1 MIKMKKIIIF
11 LAFFASSQ
19 SWAQTANT
27 GTQASNNK
35 VNNAKNVG
43 TPIQQGASA
52 GTVAPQPP
60 IQVGQN
66 VGASAPT
73 QPTIAPTLTP
83 QQKAILDKNLAE
95 NKDFQTSIKK
105 LTPTQQ
111 KKFQSINQDFGNKMA
126 EYYRILNDETAKISK
141 IQNVLAIHTYI
152 SKGALSAGD
161 RSLSRDRQDYF
172 QKQIAI
178 YNQLSPDKKKLTK
191 QALIKFRKNVNALEK
206 QRRQEFKLLFKRDF
220 ENFKEIE
227 SADEIEKDS
236 KF

>member
-19 SWAQTANT
+19 SLAQTANT

-43 TPIQQGASA
+43 APIQPGASA
-52 GTVAPQPP
+52 RAVAPQPP
-60 IQVGQN
+60 IQAGSN
-66 VGASAPT
+66 VRASAPI
-73 QPTIAPTLTP
+73 PPVNAPKLTP
-83 QQKAILDKNLAE
+83 QEKAMLEKNLAE
-95 NKDFQTSIKK
+95 NKDFQSSIQK
-105 LTPTQQ
+105 LTPIQQ
-111 KKFQSINQDFGNKMA
+111 KKFQSINQDFSTKMA
-126 EYYRILNDETAKISK
+126 EYYRTLNDETSKISK
-141 IQNVLAIHTYI
+141 IQNILAIHTYI

-178 YNQLSPDKKKLTK
+178 YNQLSPDKKKLIK

-206 QRRQEFKLLFKRDF
+206 QRRQEFKLLFKKDF

-236 KF
+236 KL

>member
-1 MIKMKKIIIF
+1 MKKIIIF

-66 VGASAPT
+66 AGASAPT

-95 NKDFQTSIKK
+95 NKDFQSSIQK
-105 LTPTQQ
+105 LTPIQQ
-111 KKFQSINQDFGNKMA
+111 KKFQSINQDFGAKMVEYNK
-126 EYYRILNDETAKISK
+126 ILNDETAKISK
-141 IQNVLAIHTYI
+141 IENLLAIHTYI
-152 SKGALSAGD
+152 SKGALSTGD

-172 QKQIAI
+172 QKQI
-178 YNQLSPDKKKLTK
+178 
-191 QALIKFRKNVNALEK
+191 
-206 QRRQEFKLLFKRDF
+206 
-220 ENFKEIE
+220 
-227 SADEIEKDS
+227 DEIKALYKWWFED
-236 KF
+236 

>member
-11 LAFFASSQ
+11 LVFFASSQ

-27 GTQASNNK
+27 GTQANNNQ
-35 VNNAKNVG
+35 VNNTRNVG
-43 TPIQQGASA
+43 IPVQQGSNVRA
-52 GTVAPQPP
+52 TAPQPP
-60 IQVGQN
+60 IQAGSN
-66 VGASAPT
+66 VRASAPT
-73 QPTIAPTLTP
+73 PPANAPTLTP

-95 NKDFQTSIKK
+95 NKDFQSSIQK
-105 LTPTQQ
+105 LTPIQQ
-111 KKFQSINQDFGNKMA
+111 KKFQSINQDFGAKMVEYNK
-126 EYYRILNDETAKISK
+126 ILNDETAKISK
-141 IQNVLAIHTYI
+141 IENLLAIHTYI
-152 SKGALSAGD
+152 SKGSLSTGD

-178 YNQLSPDKKKLTK
+178 YNQLSPDKKKLIK

-236 KF
+236 KL